1 MLHNLTQSQK
11 NSIHLQ
17 LSEIESSIST
27 LKRIEFRLNNLEF
40 LGSYKQL
47 LAMVSDGVEGIRS
60 NLDELENETFKKF
73 N

>member
-60 NLDELENETFKKF
+60 NLEEGSK
-73 N
+73 